1 MGGDQPNIAA
11 DLFTDGG
18 WEFTPDNSV
27 GVFFASHFVEHVPD
41 WDFFFTHAYRKLMP
55 GGYFV
60 ITTPYYLSVRA
71 TQDPDHKQMIS
82 RERYY
87 YLSADWLKANDL
99 QHYQA
104 RVDFEICALYP
115 VWNEEFAH
123 LVNSEQTNAAT
134 VEYHLRH
141 TPNAVDDLTVVLRA
155 KKEIG

>member
-27 GVFFASHFVEHVPD
+27 DVFFSSHFVEHVPD
-41 WDFFFTHAYRKLMP
+41 WNHFFAHAYRKLKD

-87 YLSADWLKANDL
+87 YLSAEWLKANDL
-99 QHYQA
+99 SHYQA

-115 VWNEEFAH
+115 VWNEKYAH
-123 LVNSEQTNAAT
+123 LMTAMQTNPEVAENA
-134 VEYHLRH
+134 LRH
-141 TPNAVDDLTVVLRA
+141 IPNAVDDLTVMLRA
-155 KKEIG
+155 KKVAA